1 MCCCNVPSKA
11 EIKKAIATLKTG
23 KVQGQPPAEVR
34 RYEHSDQLQHVT
46 YTSLFWK
53 VQEKYPST
61 PPIVSDHAE

>member
-1 MCCCNVPSKA
+1 MCGCNVPSKA

-23 KVQGQPPAEVR
+23 KMQGQPKYKQVR
-34 RYEHSDQLQHVT
+34 RYEHSDQHVT

-61 PPIVSDHAE
+61 PPIVSDHTEQ